1 MNLTIVKEKKM
12 LYEYECVIRSITD
25 GDGLKVDV
33 LLGFGVVLRGNSGRG
48 VNIRLY
54 GVDAPESRTRNKQE
68 KAHGLLAKKFLQDN
82 LKVGGTYILRTK
94 ERGKFGRWLGEV
106 KTGKG
111 LITRLLIKNK
121 LAVKYHGQ
129 NKKEIKAAHESNRKE
144 LKALGLL

>member
-1 MNLTIVKEKKM
+1 M
-12 LYEYECVIRSITD
+12 LYEYSCTIRSITD
-25 GDGLKVDV
+25 GDGLRVDID
-33 LLGFGVVLRGNSGRG
+33 LGFGVTLRGDDGRG

-54 GVDAPESRTRNKQE
+54 GIDAPESRTRNKQE

-82 LKVGGTYILRTK
+82 LKVGERYILRTK
-94 ERGKFGRWLGEV
+94 ERGKFGRWLGEI
-106 KTGKG
+106 KTRKG

-129 NKKEIKAAHESNRKE
+129 NKKEIKAAHEVNRKE

>member
-1 MNLTIVKEKKM
+1 
-12 LYEYECVIRSITD
+12 
-25 GDGLKVDV
+25 
-33 LLGFGVVLRGNSGRG
+33 
-48 VNIRLY
+48 
-54 GVDAPESRTRNKQE
+54 
-68 KAHGLLAKKFLQDN
+68 LAKKFLQDN

>member
-1 MNLTIVKEKKM
+1 M

-48 VNIRLY
+48 VCIRLY
-54 GVDAPESRTRNKQE
+54 VIDAPESRTRNKQE
-68 KAHGLLAKKFLQDN
+68 NAHGLLAKKFLQDN
-82 LKVGGTYILRTK
+82 LKIGGTYILRTK
-94 ERGKFGRWLGEV
+94 ERGKFGRWLGEI

-121 LAVKYHGQ
+121 LAVEYHGE
-129 NKKEIKAAHESNRKE
+129 NRKALKAAHEKNRQE
-144 LKALGLL
+144 LIKQGLL